1 MQVTIT
7 LASVTTGTVSKG
19 PSKGQKFSTSKGATA
34 HFANGDKPV
43 TVMAFGAQRDSV
55 AKLLRKG
62 KKVTVTAVWDGKNVL
77 KVLGPRQEAA
87 PAAEAAEAAEG

>member
-1 MQVTIT
+1 MQVTLT

-43 TVMAFGAQRDSV
+43 TVMAFGAQRESV
-55 AKLLRKG
+55 LKLLRKG

-87 PAAEAAEAAEG
+87 PAADTAEG

>member
-1 MQVTIT
+1 MQIAIT
-7 LASVTTGTVSKG
+7 LASISTGTIAKG
-19 PSKGQKFSTSKGATA
+19 PSQGQKFTTSKGATA
-34 HFANGDKPV
+34 HFSNGDKPV

-77 KVLGPRQEAA
+77 KILGPQKVAE
-87 PAAEAAEAAEG
+87 PAADVAEG

>member
-1 MQVTIT
+1 MQIAIT
-7 LASVTTGTVSKG
+7 LASITTGTIAKG
-19 PSKGQKFSTSKGATA
+19 PSQGQKFTTSKGATA
-34 HFANGDKPV
+34 HFGNGDKPV

-77 KVLGPRQEAA
+77 KILGPQKVDA
-87 PAAEAAEAAEG
+87 PAADSAEG

>member
-1 MQVTIT
+1 MQIAIT
-7 LASVTTGTVSKG
+7 LASISTGTIAKG
-19 PSKGQKFSTSKGATA
+19 PSQGQKFTTSKGATA
-34 HFANGDKPV
+34 HFSNGDKPV

-77 KVLGPRQEAA
+77 KILGPQKVAE
-87 PAAEAAEAAEG
+87 PAAEAVEA

>member
-7 LASVTTGTVSKG
+7 LASVTTGTVTKG

-34 HFANGDKPV
+34 HFSNSDKPV
-43 TVMAFGAQRDSV
+43 TVMAFGAQRESV
-55 AKLLRKG
+55 LKLLRKG

-87 PAAEAAEAAEG
+87 PAAEAAEG

>member
-1 MQVTIT
+1 MTGGPWNARNPARRVPDGVPGRRVREARR
-7 LASVTTGTVSKG
+7 AS
-19 PSKGQKFSTSKGATA
+19 
-34 HFANGDKPV
+34 
-43 TVMAFGAQRDSV
+43 AFGAQRDSV

-87 PAAEAAEAAEG
+87 PAAEAAESAEG

>member
-7 LASVTTGTVSKG
+7 LASVTTGTVGKG

-34 HFANGDKPV
+34 HFSNGDKPV

-77 KVLGPRQEAA
+77 KILGPQQVVAEAA
-87 PAAEAAEAAEG
+87 PEAAGAEG